1 MNRIELIY
9 GGRMSGKPGRRE
21 QEGILQMIMDN
32 SKEIVWA
39 IDTSYCLLFA
49 NRAFQEALRAAGQ
62 EELKPGDN
70 VMDTRYPENFI
81 HFWKNNYDRGFR
93 GESFE
98 SLTLVPRTDGIHYL
112 ENIFRPLIDDSGRK
126 SGVFVISREITEKKK
141 AEMNLVESEERFRSY
156 LENAPIGIFVADE
169 YGNYMM
175 VNARASEISGYS
187 KEELLKMNIR
197 DLVLPADVKSAVE
210 QFKDSISK
218 GSLISERRIL
228 AKDGSHRNWLIK
240 AVKMNDSKFV
250 GFVSDITAQKQAE
263 EALLGKEN
271 LLKESHAEKDS
282 LLSIIAHDL
291 KNPFATL
298 LGYADLLYENL
309 RTYDIYK
316 IESHVNI
323 MRKTLHHTYDL
334 LEDMLLWSQS
344 QSGRLP
350 YEPEKMFI
358 GEICNEVIE
367 IMSDLAEAKNIRLIY
382 FEPRQIEV
390 MADVNMFKSILRN
403 LISNA
408 IKFSYKNG
416 EVKIYLEPDS
426 SEAVIVVSDK
436 GVGLC
441 KEKQESLFTLSRP
454 QRTPGTANEKGT
466 GFGLLLCRE
475 FVKMH
480 GGRIWVESTPGL
492 GSDFK
497 FSLPVYQA

>member
-1 MNRIELIY
+1 MTGQTRIT
-9 GGRMSGKPGRRE
+9 G
-21 QEGILQMIMDN
+21 QNGILQMIMDN

-39 IDTSYCLLFA
+39 IDKSYCLLFA
-49 NRAFQEALRAAGQ
+49 NRAFQNALRAAGQ
-62 EELKPGDN
+62 EEMKHGDN
-70 VMDTRYPENFI
+70 LMETQYPEDFMS
-81 HFWKNNYDRGFR
+81 FWKNNYDRCFR

-98 SLTLVPRTDGIHYL
+98 ILSLSPRTDGVHYL
-112 ENIFRPLIDDSGRK
+112 ENTLRPLIDDSGQQ

-141 AEMNLVESEERFRSY
+141 AEMSLVESEERFRSY
-156 LENAPIGIFVADE
+156 IENAPVGIFVADE
-169 YGNYMM
+169 NGNYLM

-187 KEELLKMNIR
+187 KEELLQMNIR
-197 DLVLPADVKSAVE
+197 DIVLPEEVNHALDMFRNSL
-210 QFKDSISK
+210 SK

-228 AKDGSHRNWLIK
+228 AKDGSIRHWLIK

-250 GFVSDITAQKQAE
+250 GFVTDITAQKQAE
-263 EALLGKEN
+263 EALFRNEN
-271 LLKESHAEKDS
+271 LLKESNAAKDS

-309 RTYDIYK
+309 RTYDMYK

-323 MRKTLHHTYDL
+323 MRKTIHHTYHL

-350 YEPEKMFI
+350 YEPERVFI
-358 GEICNEVIE
+358 GEVCSEVLE
-367 IMSDLAEAKNIRLIY
+367 IMSDLAEAKNINLLY

-416 EVKIYLEPDS
+416 EVNIYIEPNGT
-426 SEAVIVVSDK
+426 EVVIVVSDK
-436 GVGLC
+436 GVGIP
-441 KEKQESLFTLSRP
+441 KEKQEKLFTLTHP
-454 QRTPGTANEKGT
+454 ERTAGTANEKGT
-466 GFGLLLCRE
+466 GFGLLLCNE
-475 FVKMH
+475 FVKKH
-480 GGRIWVESTPGL
+480 GGRIWVESIPGH

-497 FSLPVYQA
+497 FSLPVTLA